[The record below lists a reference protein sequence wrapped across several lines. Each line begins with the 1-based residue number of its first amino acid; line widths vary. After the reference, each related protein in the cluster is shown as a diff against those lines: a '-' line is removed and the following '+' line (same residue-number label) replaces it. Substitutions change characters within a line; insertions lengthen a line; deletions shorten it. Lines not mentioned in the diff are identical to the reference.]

1 MQDLNSEGKTII
13 LTTHYFDEAERLC
26 DSLAIISKGKIII
39 NDSLRKILNQCPKQK
54 YLVEIESEKKFII
67 RDKAI
72 SKISD
77 FLFEISVDL
86 ENSLSN
92 SIKSILSNG
101 GKIINIQPKNN
112 RLEELFL
119 NLTE

>member
-1 MQDLNSEGKTII
+1 M
-13 LTTHYFDEAERLC
+13 
-26 DSLAIISKGKIII
+26 
-39 NDSLRKILNQCPKQK
+39 RKILNQCPKQK

>member
-1 MQDLNSEGKTII
+1 M
-13 LTTHYFDEAERLC
+13 
-26 DSLAIISKGKIII
+26 
-39 NDSLRKILNQCPKQK
+39 RKILNQCPKQK
-54 YLVEIESEKKFII
+54 YLVEIEHEKKFII
-67 RDKAI
+67 KDKTT
-72 SKISD
+72 SQISD

-86 ENSLSN
+86 ENSLAS
-92 SIKSILSNG
+92 SIENIINCG